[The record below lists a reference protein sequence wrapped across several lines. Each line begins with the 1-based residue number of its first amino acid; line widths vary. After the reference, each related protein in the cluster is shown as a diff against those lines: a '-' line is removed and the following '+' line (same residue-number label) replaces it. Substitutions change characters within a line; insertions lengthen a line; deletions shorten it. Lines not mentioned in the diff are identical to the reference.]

1 MKLLQFFYDFLRT
14 FFARPR
20 TVRWRRWCRTD
31 FAGGERNC
39 RASGL
44 SSSSKEIVVCLPGR
58 LAKSPSCLAT
68 MLRRRCNEQCSQE
81 VVSEVVGFGCCGS
94 CESGDHQD

>member
-44 SSSSKEIVVCLPGR
+44 SSSSKEIVVCLPGSSR
-58 LAKSPSCLAT
+58 KITKLLGNNVKEK
-68 MLRRRCNEQCSQE
+68 M
-81 VVSEVVGFGCCGS
+81 
-94 CESGDHQD
+94 